1 MLKKYAKKYGTP
13 LLIIDHKKI
22 RRNYQALRK
31 HLPRVGL
38 YYAIKANP
46 EPEIIKTL
54 APLNAGYDVAS
65 LQEFAA
71 VLKNVPAGEKKDLNA
86 FIYDRII
93 VANTIKPV
101 ETLKKLAHYN
111 TLMTYDNPEE
121 LKKIKKYC
129 PDAGLICRIKV
140 ANVGSVVELSS
151 KFGVEPGDA
160 PNLIEAAFKLGLTV
174 EGLSFHVG
182 SQCLNIENYI
192 NALEASAIIFAEI
205 GSRGYNMRL
214 LNIGGGF
221 PVPYDDSAPPLTKLA
236 QKLRAEIDRLF
247 PKTIEVVA
255 EPGRFLVAEA
265 AVLVT
270 KIIGKSVRDG
280 KTVYYIDDGVYNTLS
295 GVIFDHIPY
304 HFKSFLPAGRHG
316 KKGPTSICA
325 VVGPTCDAFD
335 TVSTAENLPDL
346 NIGDLL
352 YVENIGAYSN
362 ASATNFNGFPK
373 AKIININRDV

>member
-1 MLKKYAKKYGTP
+1 MKLKALAKKHGTP
-13 LLIIDHKKI
+13 LLIIDHNII
-22 RRNYQALRK
+22 RRQYKALRK

-38 YYAIKANP
+38 YFAIKANP

-54 APLNAGYDVAS
+54 SVMNAGYDVAS
-65 LQEFAA
+65 FPEFES
-71 VLKNVPAGEKKDLNA
+71 VIINVPAKEKKDLNA

-93 VANTIKPV
+93 LANTIKPV
-101 ETLKKLAHYN
+101 ETLKKLANYN
-111 TLMTYDNPEE
+111 TLMTYDNYEE

-160 PNLIEAAFKLGLTV
+160 PNLIEKAFQMGLVV

-182 SQCLNIENYI
+182 SQCLNIDNYI
-192 NALEASAIIFAEI
+192 NALEASAIIFKEAA
-205 GSRGYNMRL
+205 GRGCKLRL

-221 PVPYDDSAPPLTKLA
+221 PVPYDSNYVPINVLARKL
-236 QKLRAEIDRLF
+236 KAEIDRLF
-247 PKTIEVVA
+247 PKEIEIVA
-255 EPGRFLVAEA
+255 EPGRFLVAESA
-265 AVLVT
+265 TLVT
-270 KIIGKSVRDG
+270 KIIGKARRDD
-280 KTVYYIDDGVYNTLS
+280 KLVYYIDDGVYNTLS
-295 GVIFDHIPY
+295 GVVFDHIPY
-304 HFKSFLPAGRHG
+304 HFKSF
-316 KKGPTSICA
+316 KKGEKKLCA

-335 TVSTAENLPDL
+335 TVSTSEYLPEQE
-346 NIGDLL
+346 IGDLL

-373 AKIININRDV
+373 AKVLNLNV